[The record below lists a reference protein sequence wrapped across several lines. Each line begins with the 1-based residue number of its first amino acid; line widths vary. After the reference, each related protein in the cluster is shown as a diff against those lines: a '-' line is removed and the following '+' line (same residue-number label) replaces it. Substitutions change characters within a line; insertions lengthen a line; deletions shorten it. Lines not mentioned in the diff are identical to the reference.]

1 MSKSDTVFDIPT
13 LVERATSTGSDGC
26 IICSVPTC
34 PTCKKGEECQFTQGT
49 CHTCAIAS
57 CVKSESTGGLT
68 NTGGI
73 VGGAVGGVVALA
85 LIVGFLLYWFVYRKR
100 RRVALDDLDLML
112 NDMKWDEESVTTTTG
127 RGSSS
132 DGPGEAAGPGG
143 AAITANPVE
152 KPPMR
157 RHQTYYTAPNRGAM
171 ANRRISSYELFT
183 KPQAKRKAAG
193 RPRASHKGS
202 SLKQRLVYLNPSHRN
217 SVATTVSTTNASNIL
232 PIAYIPGVT
241 VRPTKNNTRSIY
253 SYEEESIFSDWNT
266 IENASIVGDVVKAS
280 NSEKGQGPGGS
291 GRDPTMTAIKAQPR
305 LVPVDRIEEEDEDD
319 VTDEDRDIEY
329 NAAEYVPIHTA
340 TAPPTTQTTENSE
353 PSHDPD
359 DTYSSDSDVD
369 SDIGEINRAA
379 SLHRIQPREVLMDGH
394 DGEIPIDISELD
406 APMRMQSANGLGAG
420 SFVLDVE
427 MDMEPYVDRSQP
439 SN

>member
-1 MSKSDTVFDIPT
+1 MSISHTVFDIPT
-13 LVERATSTGSDGC
+13 LVVRATSTGSDGC
-26 IICSVPTC
+26 VVCSVPTC

-49 CHTCAIAS
+49 CHTCAVLS
-57 CVKSESTGGLT
+57 CVKSESTGSLT

-100 RRVALDDLDLML
+100 RSVELDDLDLML

-132 DGPGEAAGPGG
+132 DGPGEAAGLGG
-143 AAITANPVE
+143 AATAANLVE

-157 RHQTYYTAPNRGAM
+157 RHQTYYTAQNRGAM

-193 RPRASHKGS
+193 RPRASHRGS
-202 SLKQRLVYLNPSHRN
+202 VAKQRLVYLNPSHRN

-266 IENASIVGDVVKAS
+266 IENASIVGDVVKAN
-280 NSEKGQGPGGS
+280 NSEKGSGGS

-329 NAAEYVPIHTA
+329 NAVEYVPIQTA
-340 TAPPTTQTTENSE
+340 TTPPTTGTIGTTETNST
-353 PSHDPD
+353 PPHDLD

-379 SLHRIQPREVLMDGH
+379 SLRRIQPREVVMDGH
-394 DGEIPIDISELD
+394 DGEIPIHISELD
-406 APMRMQSANGLGAG
+406 APMRMQSANGLAG

-427 MDMEPYVDRSQP
+427 MDFQP